1 MINLVKNEL
10 NKIFHKKGLY
20 ILLVLVLGLS
30 FSSFLISNFTPDSDD
45 GAYIEAQYKYY
56 EENLSEYD
64 LSNREELRMYA
75 DDYAIY
81 KELELKL
88 DYPDSFG
95 PEYYYIE
102 NTIAPV
108 LTSMYYAK
116 FVTENEIEYNT
127 YKELYDSYVLKLK
140 NFDWKGDLEQER
152 KEYLEEKKSLKMALN
167 HEEVDADEVKK
178 QIETLDIQISGVDYR
193 LKYNIPYANTDESN
207 IIGDYVTDGIAY
219 VNLDKD
225 ESLYKTKDELISKR
239 LVEERYKV
247 AKYKLENGIIEK
259 SNTTLLKDIILYMF
273 EEIDMIILIGMF
285 IIIASSIADEFNK
298 GTIKQLLVK
307 PFTRSEILVSKILAC
322 IIATIA
328 FSVIYLGVYTILY
341 CWDYNDLGVLFRNHV
356 LYDFAKQ
363 EVVEINFFVY
373 CLLKLV
379 TILPQYF
386 IIFFFTL
393 LVCIITTNAV
403 GSMAAGIGLMMGAE
417 MVTYYLSDKIL
428 AYLPFGCWNF
438 SPYLFGGFS
447 LNKYASL
454 PLAIVVCG
462 ITLILLIGLS
472 FIIFKRKD
480 IKNQ

>member
-20 ILLVLVLGLS
+20 ILLIIVLSIS
-30 FSSFLISNFTPDSDD
+30 FGSFLINMLVLEEDDSIYLK
-45 GAYIEAQYKYY
+45 GQYDAFKD
-56 EENLSEYD
+56 NLSEYD
-64 LSNREELRMYA
+64 LSNRQELKLYA
-75 DDYAIY
+75 EDYAIY
-81 KELELKL
+81 KEIELKL
-88 DYPDSFG
+88 EYPDILS

-102 NTIAPV
+102 NTIGPV

-152 KEYLEEKKSLKMALN
+152 KEYLEEKKSLKMALKGEN
-167 HEEVDADEVKK
+167 IDKDEIKK
-178 QIETLDIQISGVDYR
+178 QVETLDVQISGIDYR

-207 IIGDYVTDGIAY
+207 VVSDYVSDGIAY
-219 VNLDKD
+219 VNLVKD
-225 ESLYKTKDELISKR
+225 ESLYKEKDEISSKR
-239 LVEERYKV
+239 MVEERYKV
-247 AKYKLENGIIEK
+247 AKYKLENGILEK
-259 SNTTLLKDIILYMF
+259 EEEVFLKDLILYKF
-273 EEIDMIILIGMF
+273 QEIDMIILIGMF

-307 PFTRSEILVSKILAC
+307 PFTRSEILVSKIFAS
-322 IIATIA
+322 IIATII
-328 FSVIYLGVYTILY
+328 FSVIYICFNTILY
-341 CWDYNDLGVLFRNHV
+341 CCNYNDFGVLFRNYI

-393 LVCIITTNAV
+393 LVCIITTNAI
-403 GSMAAGIGLMMGAE
+403 GSMAAGLGLIMGSE
-417 MVTYYLSDKIL
+417 MVSYYLSDKII
-428 AYLPFGCWNF
+428 AYLPFGCWDF
-438 SPYLFGGFS
+438 SPYLYGGFS

-462 ITLILLIGLS
+462 ITLILLISLS